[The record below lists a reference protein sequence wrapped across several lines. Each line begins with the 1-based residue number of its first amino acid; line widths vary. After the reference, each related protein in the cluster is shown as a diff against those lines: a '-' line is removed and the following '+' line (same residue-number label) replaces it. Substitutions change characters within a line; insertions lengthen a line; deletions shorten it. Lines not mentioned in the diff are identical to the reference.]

1 MYRKNLPIIT
11 GKFPAKINSFNCSQD
26 NSDSVNGTDFS
37 IKGSRFSIAAFLL
50 LITAFL
56 ASACEEP
63 GSIGGD
69 IISGEDPIESQ
80 TIYIHDYSVLEENSY
95 SGRLAHTAM
104 GYFEDPIYGTVKSTA
119 LLKPSIST
127 SEIDMIGLQD
137 TLSLQLIFDD
147 AVYGDSL
154 ATSSFEIYK
163 AAEIWRGTELR
174 YNREIPIDMSHKV
187 GEFQVE
193 AGEDS
198 IVVDLSRGFM
208 IEYAE
213 YFNADT
219 SLSSAEKDSLYINH
233 FPGLAI
239 VPAEGNR
246 NIRFLKNLTANEDTE
261 GGEDQ
266 FITSFL
272 LKTSNQDDDD
282 DDDDE
287 EDGPVEIGVRD
298 WGASITRQM
307 EPDYADN
314 IVLHNSERVLKLQL
328 ELPEEELSSKSIVN
342 AQLVFSKNNDPLQ
355 SSPQITRPNTNFI
368 RAHVFDEEPV
378 DVMAEIFTSEPNF
391 ATSLNDTSN
400 AFFLNI
406 TQHVLNDVY
415 GDAES
420 RIMYI
425 SLESVNGILF
435 SSHFFD
441 PNSADIRKPRLVIT
455 YVEE

>member
-37 IKGSRFSIAAFLL
+37 FKGSRFSIAAFLL

-63 GSIGGD
+63 GAIGGD
-69 IISGEDPIESQ
+69 IISGDDPIESQ
-80 TIYIHDYSVLEENSY
+80 TIYIQDYSVVEGNSY
-95 SGRLAHTAM
+95 SGRLPHTAL
-104 GYFEDPIYGTVKSTA
+104 GYFEDPLYGTLKSAA

-127 SEIDMIGLQD
+127 SEVDMIDLQD
-137 TLSLQLIFDD
+137 TLSLLLIFDD
-147 AVYGDSL
+147 TVYGDSL
-154 ATSSFEIYK
+154 AASTFEIYK
-163 AAEIWRGTELR
+163 TAEIWRGTELR
-174 YNREIPIDMSHKV
+174 YNREIPIDMTHKV

-208 IEYAE
+208 VEYAE

-219 SLSSAEKDSLYINH
+219 SLSSAERDSLYINN
-233 FPGLAI
+233 FEGLAI
-239 VPAEGNR
+239 VPSESNR
-246 NIRFLKNLTANEDTE
+246 NIRFLKNLTDNEDTAA
-261 GGEDQ
+261 GEEQ
-266 FITSFL
+266 SITSFL
-272 LKTSNQDDDD
+272 LKSNNQND

-287 EDGPVEIGVRD
+287 EDGPVVIGVRD
-298 WGASITRQM
+298 WGASFTRQM
-307 EPDYADN
+307 EPDYPEN
-314 IVLHNSERVLKLQL
+314 IVLHNTERVLKLQID
-328 ELPEEELSSKSIVN
+328 LPEEELFSKSIVN
-342 AQLVFSKNNDPLQ
+342 AQLVFSKNNNPLQ
-355 SSPQITRPNTNFI
+355 NSPQVTRPNTNLI
-368 RAHVFDEEPV
+368 RAHVFNEEPA
-378 DVMAEIFTSEPNF
+378 DVMAKIFTSEANF

-400 AFFLNI
+400 AFFLNV
-406 TQHVLNDVY
+406 TQHVLDEVY
-415 GDAES
+415 GEAES
-420 RIMYI
+420 RILYVSI
-425 SLESVNGILF
+425 ESVNGILY